1 MDKEV
6 VRGGMPKR
14 FENARIALVNSPLEV
29 EKPDAK
35 GEISII
41 PVRCRSSWTKK
52 IICST
57 RFRQQATYSNWNSAL
72 RSYALRVK
80 YSLYL

>member
-35 GEISII
+35 LNINNPSQMQKFLDEENNMLNKIS
-41 PVRCRSSWTKK
+41 SA
-52 IICST
+52 ST
-57 RFRQQATYSNWNSAL
+57 NSNWNSAL